1 MGGTVV
7 RARTLD
13 TFAPMRG
20 LPLSK
25 LNPRGPI
32 RMRSTSDSLMA
43 NLPCEESALFSRARR
58 VDARDEDLPATTDAV
73 RDRSRVGRETTR
85 RAMCAGAASRA
96 RPTSAS
102 ERYFWNGPTSNNNG
116 NAPVGWTRTILDAGR
131 KNVTPR
137 TLRRERLSPLD
148 RLSPLSSRAWTNT
161 RTDTRANH
169 LTLHRSTRLVFS
181 TRVRF
186 APIRSTRRLQPHPH
200 GTWGETPP
208 PVVPL
213 TSEAFRAS
221 RARGARR

>member
-1 MGGTVV
+1 
-7 RARTLD
+7 
-13 TFAPMRG
+13 MRG

-43 NLPCEESALFSRARR
+43 NRPCEESALFSRARR
-58 VDARDEDLPATTDAV
+58 VDARDEDLPATTDAA
-73 RDRSRVGRETTR
+73 RDRSRVRRETTR

-102 ERYFWNGPTSNNNG
+102 ERYFWNGPT
-116 NAPVGWTRTILDAGR
+116 ATTTATRPLATAGR
-131 KNVTPR
+131 DDFGRWTKKRDTTNPTA
-137 TLRRERLSPLD
+137 RRSVASRRNATATYRR
-148 RLSPLSSRAWTNT
+148 RLSPLSSRAWTNA

-200 GTWGETPP
+200 GTRGETPP